1 MSSATIRRIDGLEK
15 ENKRYRLRE
24 VNCPT
29 GFNWTNL
36 KAELHAVWESN
47 VKDWKIE
54 FAYPVSFV
62 RQMISPLVF
71 LVPFLIYGIV
81 LVGENGYSENLAQL
95 VGTGDVVTFIF
106 TGYIM
111 MGFIGTAVWAMG
123 FSIRQ
128 ERWFGTLQAIY
139 VTPTSRLVQ
148 VMGMAIHSTVHQIIG
163 TLIQLVVIYLTF
175 GLALKIEGVLPALGL
190 FALMMFALY
199 GFGIVISAIG
209 LLLKEG
215 WVVSDILYSTMTI
228 LSPVAYP
235 LVVLPTLAQQASAFF
250 PTAPALIG
258 MRSFLIEN
266 YQAEAF
272 GNVFLHLLILGA
284 AWILFG
290 VLVFKITDKY
300 VRKKG
305 LLTKF

>member
-1 MSSATIRRIDGLEK
+1 MGKNNK
-15 ENKRYRLRE
+15 EYRLRE

-29 GFNWTNL
+29 GFNWSNL
-36 KAELHAVWESN
+36 KAEMKAVWEAN
-47 VKDWKIE
+47 IKDWKIE
-54 FAYPVSFV
+54 FAYPVSFI
-62 RQMISPLVF
+62 RQLISPVVF
-71 LVPFLIYGIV
+71 LLPFLIYGIV
-81 LVGENGYSENLAQL
+81 LVGEGGYSENLAQL
-95 VGTGDVVTFIF
+95 VGTGDVVSFIF

-123 FSIRQ
+123 FSIRR
-128 ERWFGTLQAIY
+128 ERWFGTLEAIY

-148 VMGMAIHSTVHQIIG
+148 VLGMALHSTVHQIVG
-163 TLIQLVVIYLTF
+163 TIIQLIVIYFTF
-175 GLALKIEGVLPALGL
+175 GLALKMEGVLPALGI
-190 FALMMFALY
+190 FALMMLALY

-235 LVVLPTLAQQASAFF
+235 LIVLPTVAQQASALF

-266 YQAEAF
+266 YRAEAF
-272 GNVFLHLLILGA
+272 GNVFLHLLVLGA

-290 VLVFKITDKY
+290 VFVFKLTDKY
-300 VRKKG
+300 VRKRG
-305 LLTKF
+305 MLNKF

>member
-1 MSSATIRRIDGLEK
+1 MDKNNK
-15 ENKRYRLRE
+15 EYRLRE
-24 VNCPT
+24 VKCPT
-29 GFNWTNL
+29 GFNWRNL
-36 KAELHAVWESN
+36 KSELKAIWESN

-54 FAYPVSFV
+54 FAYPVSFI
-62 RQMISPLVF
+62 RQFISPLVF
-71 LVPFLIYGIV
+71 LLPFLIYGLV
-81 LVGENGYSENLAQL
+81 LVGEGGYSENLAQL
-95 VGTGDVVTFIF
+95 VGTGDVVSFIF

-123 FSIRQ
+123 FSIRR
-128 ERWFGTLQAIY
+128 ERWFGTLEAIY

-148 VMGMAIHSTVHQIIG
+148 VLGMALHSTIHQIVG
-163 TLIQLVVIYLTF
+163 TIIQFVVIYLTF
-175 GLALKIEGVLPALGL
+175 GLALKIDGILPALGI
-190 FALMMFALY
+190 FALMMLALY
-199 GFGIVISAIG
+199 GFGIVISALG

-215 WVVSDILYSTMTI
+215 WVVSDILYSTMMI

-235 LVVLPTLAQQASAFF
+235 LIVLPKLAQQASALF

-272 GNVFLHLLILGA
+272 GNIFLHLLLLGV

-290 VLVFKITDKY
+290 VLMFHLTDKY
-300 VRKKG
+300 VRKRGMLK
-305 LLTKF
+305 KF